1 MIIVNIITIL
11 LLVIVLLDNAYIVIS
26 YMKLSKLSYNNHKL
40 YNINDNN
47 DKMTTA
53 STMTTSTTTS
63 SMTTILPC
71 IDIVTKN
78 IHLVGIIS
86 KKKVMTKSYIHITI
100 IPPRDSYD
108 DNVLDS
114 KLWNGISNNIDMNP
128 FKIKIVIDSNIL
140 DGDSRVKEINRQL
153 KVGQKIY
160 VSGNRLTNIDSNDNN
175 NIDDNNNDD
184 KDDKDNNDKD
194 TIYINAKSIR
204 VLEDTELIVVKDTR
218 KNNNDNYNNSVIE
231 PNPYPITTLDLPD
244 ENVIIVN
251 DLVSLDEMSKILFE
265 NNDINDDIGIKS
277 YDTSTKTSL
286 LSIIGVDCEWK
297 PENYYNRFKRSANKP
312 LQDNNDINNNNNNNN
327 DNNKPIVNETIMNP
341 KISKRAILKKLMTKL
356 FRFEWLLQ
364 KKTSITESLKTNPTT
379 VVKLNPIQY
388 REAIKEL
395 KESSVE
401 SIDKNITKEEH
412 KNIASPVALLQLA
425 TRKHVFIVDLQSI
438 CRQPESG
445 FGYMLADFSLT
456 EKEKALDTILFKIF
470 QSEDIIKVG
479 LGPTQ
484 DFKRLAWSYP
494 WMPSMLEYKAV
505 IDIQTLAKRAFPS
518 VSSKDLEGLSKLS
531 IKLLGKSVDKS
542 MQCSDWSLR
551 PLSKEQLDYASIDA
565 HVQTK
570 MFDILCFYS
579 ELSVVSIKDLMRNL
593 CMNLVVT
600 IPAAYKKS
608 KKKSLSF
615 TGKPLPLKV
624 MHMQAT
630 PMSNSFTPKSI
641 LSPVV
646 SSEASFREVAS
657 QDRN

>member
-1 MIIVNIITIL
+1 
-11 LLVIVLLDNAYIVIS
+11 
-26 YMKLSKLSYNNHKL
+26 MKLSKLSYNYKL
-40 YNINDNN
+40 YNVNDNN
-47 DKMTTA
+47 DKMPTITSSTTTA
-53 STMTTSTTTS
+53 AATAASTIATTS

-71 IDIVTKN
+71 IDIITKN

-108 DNVLDS
+108 NNLLDS
-114 KLWNGISNNIDMNP
+114 KVWNGISNNNNINP

-160 VSGNRLTNIDSNDNN
+160 VSGNRLSNIDN
-175 NIDDNNNDD
+175 DDNNNDD
-184 KDDKDNNDKD
+184 NNDIDID

-204 VLEDTELIVVKDTR
+204 VLEDTELIVIKDTR
-218 KNNNDNYNNSVIE
+218 KNNNDNNNNNNSVIE
-231 PNPYPITTLDLPD
+231 PNPYPKTTLDLPND
-244 ENVIIVN
+244 NVIIVN
-251 DLVSLDEMSKILFE
+251 DLESLDEMSKILFE
-265 NNDINDDIGIKS
+265 NNDINDNIGIKS

-297 PENYYNRFKRSANKP
+297 PENYFNRFKRSTYKP
-312 LQDNNDINNNNNNNN
+312 LQDDNDNYSNSNN
-327 DNNKPIVNETIMNP
+327 DNSDNKPIVNDAIMNP
-341 KISKRAILKKLMTKL
+341 KISKRAILKKLMTNI
-356 FRFEWLLQ
+356 FRFEWLLR
-364 KKTSITESLKTNPTT
+364 KKATITETKITETMITETTITESLITSPST
-379 VVKLNPIQY
+379 VVNLNPIQY
-388 REAIKEL
+388 REAVKEL
-395 KESSVE
+395 KESSLE
-401 SIDKNITKEEH
+401 AIDKTATKEEH

-438 CRQPESG
+438 CRQPEAG

-470 QSEDIIKVG
+470 QSDDIIKVG

-542 MQCSDWSLR
+542 MQCSDWSVR

-570 MFDILCFYS
+570 MFDVLCFYS
-579 ELSVVSIKDLMRNL
+579 ELSVVNIKDLMRNL

-624 MHMQAT
+624 MNMQAT

-641 LSPVV
+641 LS
-646 SSEASFREVAS
+646 
-657 QDRN
+657 NM